1 MPATQAFVR
10 GAVSLLIGGLHLAV
24 GRLILRRTALSP
36 DAATANRL
44 FATWWFALA
53 GVYLLGGPFNLA
65 YSLGWRDLSLTV
77 AYLDLVLL
85 AYCVGLWGIL
95 AFLVYV
101 YAGTHQWLRPL
112 AVSYAVVA
120 AGLIVLVAWID
131 PVGFVEGSSTLQ
143 LEYGRPLGGVSSL
156 LLGLLLSVPTFTVAV
171 AYMLLATRVTEP
183 GPRYRILMVGGAFAS
198 QFGWSIV
205 SALLGLSRR
214 FPGALWLE
222 LVNQGVAVLVPVLVM
237 AAYRPPRWVRA
248 RIEPAGAVSEPPLA
262 VR

>member
-1 MPATQAFVR
+1 MPVAEAFVR

-24 GRLILRRTALSP
+24 GRLILRRRALSP
-36 DAATANRL
+36 DTATANRL

-65 YSLGWRDLSLTV
+65 YSFGWRDLELTV
-77 AYLDLVLL
+77 VYLDVVLV
-85 AYCVGLWGIL
+85 AYCVGLWGL
-95 AFLVYV
+95 LTFLVYV
-101 YAGTHQWLRPL
+101 YAGTHRWIRPL
-112 AVSYAVVA
+112 AVSYTAVA

-131 PVGFVEGSSTLQ
+131 PVGFVEGSSTLR
-143 LEYGRPLGGVSSL
+143 LEYGRPLGGVSSVL
-156 LLGLLLSVPTFTVAV
+156 IGLLLSVPTFTVAV

-198 QFGWSIV
+198 QFGWSMV

-248 RIEPAGAVSEPPLA
+248 RLETVAPVTEPPLA
-262 VR
+262 LR